1 MFQKASREKLRFD
14 TGKGQLSVEDLWDLP
29 LTSTT
34 GRPNLD
40 SIAQELNKQLKTSDT
55 VSFVNPSKKT
65 NNTVQLKFDI
75 VKYIIDVR
83 LAENNARLQ
92 ATEKA
97 ERKEKLRKL
106 INAKEEEDLQGKTR
120 EELIAM
126 LDEE

>member
-75 VKYIIDVR
+75 VKHIIDVR

>member
-75 VKYIIDVR
+75 VKHVIDVR
-83 LAENNARLQ
+83 LAENTAQLQ
-92 ATEKA
+92 AKEKA
-97 ERKEKLRKL
+97 EKKEKLRKL

>member
-29 LTSTT
+29 LISTT

-75 VKYIIDVR
+75 VKHIIDVR